1 MLIST
6 TPIPTD
12 VVLNTFVFFI
22 ISLSTIP
29 SVIVSIIDIVMG
41 LLSSLTLEVNAAS
54 LVLAIL
60 ATVLAALFSR
70 VLYMQYFHP
79 LSKFPGPWY
88 LTSFSLVGALISIKK
103 KEPEYLM
110 YLVRKY
116 GSSSAP
122 RFRPRFPECWV
133 LLCALHILSVR
144 PSKSV
149 H

>member
-1 MLIST
+1 MWLST
-6 TPIPTD
+6 
-12 VVLNTFVFFI
+12 LFVFFI
-22 ISLSTIP
+22 VSLSTI
-29 SVIVSIIDIVMG
+29 SSGIVSIINIVMG
-41 LLSSLTLEVNAAS
+41 LLNSLALEVNTAS

-60 ATVLAALFSR
+60 ATVLAALLSR
-70 VLYMQYFHP
+70 ILYMQYFHP

-122 RFRPRFPECWV
+122 PFDPAFPNVGFCFV
-133 LLCALHILSVR
+133 PCIY
-144 PSKSV
+144 
-149 H
+149 